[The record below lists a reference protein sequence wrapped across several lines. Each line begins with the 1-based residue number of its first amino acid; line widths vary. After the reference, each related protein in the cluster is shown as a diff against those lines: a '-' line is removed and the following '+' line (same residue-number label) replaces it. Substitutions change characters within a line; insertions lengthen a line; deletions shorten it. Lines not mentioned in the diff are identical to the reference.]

1 MAAMVKDMYGAIGR
15 VGRITRTIDSQ
26 CGTKINN
33 LYEKGMLKGIKREVE
48 VCFAKND

>member
-15 VGRITRTIDSQ
+15 VGRITRTVDSQ

-33 LYEKGMLKGIKREVE
+33 LYEKGMLKEIKRKVKA
-48 VCFAKND
+48 CFAKND

>member
-15 VGRITRTIDSQ
+15 VGRITRTVDSQ

-33 LYEKGMLKGIKREVE
+33 LYETGMLKGIKGSLSHVLQ
-48 VCFAKND
+48 KNY